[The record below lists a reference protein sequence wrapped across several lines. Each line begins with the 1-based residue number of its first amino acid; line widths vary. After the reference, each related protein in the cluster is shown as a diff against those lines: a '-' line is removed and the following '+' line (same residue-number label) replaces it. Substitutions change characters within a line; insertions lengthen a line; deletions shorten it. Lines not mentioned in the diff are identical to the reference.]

1 MSTAPRYYLIADDD
15 TIRRLARA
23 TFYDILMQK
32 KPTPFP
38 ELRGQRVKLATM
50 YVALDGR
57 RAVAVAR
64 AQFNFITFD
73 DNGLFDSTE
82 WDEASERTISTW
94 SIPKIDDEPTPVI
107 DARARFA
114 DRRNEIEQTWV
125 PSDELR
131 GRLVAAATGTKS
143 QRPAIN

>member
-1 MSTAPRYYLIADDD
+1 MRTAPRYYLIADDD
-15 TIRRLARA
+15 TIHRLAQT
-23 TFYDILMQK
+23 TFYGIVLQK

-38 ELRGQRVKLATM
+38 ELRGQRVKLATI

-57 RAVAVAR
+57 RAVGVAR

-73 DNGLFDSTE
+73 ANGLFDSTE
-82 WDEASERTISTW
+82 WDKSFEATISTW
-94 SIPKIDDEPTPVI
+94 RIPTIDEATPVI

-114 DRRNEIEQTWV
+114 DRRGQIEQTWV

-131 GRLVAAATGTKS
+131 GRLVAAATGTKRH
-143 QRPAIN
+143 RPAIN

>member
-1 MSTAPRYYLIADDD
+1 MRTAPRYYLIADDD
-15 TIRRLARA
+15 TIYRLARA

-38 ELRGQRVKLATM
+38 ELRGQRVKLATI

-73 DNGLFDSTE
+73 DDGLFDSTE
-82 WDEASERTISTW
+82 WDQASERTIEAWT
-94 SIPKIDDEPTPVI
+94 IPKIDEPSPVI

-114 DRRNEIEQTWV
+114 DRRNEIEQTWI

-131 GRLVAAATGTKS
+131 TQLFATAVAKRATS
-143 QRPAIN
+143 H

>member
-1 MSTAPRYYLIADDD
+1 MHTAPRYYLIADDD
-15 TIRRLARA
+15 TIYRLARA
-23 TFYDILMQK
+23 TFYDILLQK

-38 ELRGQRVKLATM
+38 ELRGQRVKLATI

-64 AQFNFITFD
+64 ALFNFITFD
-73 DNGLFDSTE
+73 DEGLFDSTE
-82 WDEASERTISTW
+82 WDEASERTIEAWT
-94 SIPKIDDEPTPVI
+94 IPKINEPSPVI

-114 DRRNEIEQTWV
+114 DRRNEIEQTWI

-131 GRLVAAATGTKS
+131 DQLFATAVAKRATS
-143 QRPAIN
+143 P

>member
-1 MSTAPRYYLIADDD
+1 MRTAPRYYLIADDD
-15 TIRRLARA
+15 TIHRLARA

-73 DNGLFDSTE
+73 DNGLFNSTE
-82 WDEASERTISTW
+82 WDESFDRTISTW
-94 SIPKIDDEPTPVI
+94 TLPTIDQPTPVI

-114 DRRNEIEQTWV
+114 DRRDEIEQTWV

-143 QRPAIN
+143 QRPAIH

>member
-1 MSTAPRYYLIADDD
+1 MRTAPRYYLIADDG
-15 TIRRLARA
+15 TIHRLARA

-38 ELRGQRVKLATM
+38 ELRGQRVKLATI

-73 DNGLFDSTE
+73 SDGLFDSTE
-82 WDEASERTISTW
+82 WDEASERTIEAWT
-94 SIPKIDDEPTPVI
+94 IPKIDEPTPVI

-114 DRRNEIEQTWV
+114 ARRNEIEQTWI

-131 GRLVAAATGTKS
+131 DQLFATAVAKRATS
-143 QRPAIN
+143 H